1 MNRATTFAKTRRN
14 GDREKRRTYS
24 GLLDRGSWSIIMR
37 QMLKYV
43 VLFFVFSAM
52 MSAQNVTAESDTLD
66 QPDSLVIMP
75 EMRKQI
81 NDPWFAQDK
90 LLHFSA
96 GFAIPG
102 LTYHFY
108 VCRLERDEDRGKVY
122 AVSLTALLALSKEL
136 YDKKTKGHFSWK
148 DLTWSG
154 IGLTLGYFLFVH

>member
-1 MNRATTFAKTRRN
+1 MFELVDSVFA
-14 GDREKRRTYS
+14 
-24 GLLDRGSWSIIMR
+24 LLDRSRSDAIISCMSKC
-37 QMLKYV
+37 LLVIFV
-43 VLFFVFSAM
+43 VSSVV
-52 MSAQNVTAESDTLD
+52 SAQNVPAEGDTLV

-81 NDPWFAQDK
+81 TDPWFAQDK

-122 AVSLTALLALSKEL
+122 AVSLTALLALGKEL
-136 YDKKTKGHFSWK
+136 YDKKKKDHFSWK

-154 IGLTLGYFLFVH
+154 AGLAIGYLVFVH

>member
-1 MNRATTFAKTRRN
+1 MSKF
-14 GDREKRRTYS
+14 
-24 GLLDRGSWSIIMR
+24 LLIV
-37 QMLKYV
+37 LV
-43 VLFFVFSAM
+43 VS
-52 MSAQNVTAESDTLD
+52 STPEAQNVTAESDTLG

-81 NDPWFAQDK
+81 TDPWFAQDK

-136 YDKKTKGHFSWK
+136 YDKKTKDHFSWK

-154 IGLTLGYFLFVH
+154 IGLAVGYLIFVH